1 MSEATPN
8 EVETPDQLLTALIQG
23 LEEIA
28 ARHDAEIAR
37 ERAAHGLGSS
47 NMDTILR
54 RHSDELKAAQALIDD
69 ARTQRSE

>member
-1 MSEATPN
+1 MSEPTPN

-54 RHSDELKAAQALIDD
+54 RHSEELEVAKARIDD
-69 ARTQRSE
+69 ARTHRSD